1 MKKCIL
7 SMLICIGVLLAAC
20 NLPQEPEVSEAGQ
33 TQLLMIYMVGSDLE
47 SEAGMAS
54 RDLTE
59 MMNSDFVE
67 ENMQVLLCTGG
78 TDYWWTDGI
87 SNEDCE
93 IHRITDGSLELL
105 HTMSG
110 TNMAE
115 PETLTEFIDYCY
127 ENYPA
132 DYYSMILWDHG
143 GGAVLGFG
151 ADEIHDY
158 DSLSLEELDQAFQAT
173 KLVTTGERFSWVGFD
188 ACLMA
193 MVEVANVMADYSDY
207 LIASEE
213 MEAGEGWNYACLKTL
228 SDGTHYEGM
237 DAAEE
242 ILNAYS
248 TYYENNYQYTPD
260 YTMACLDLSH
270 IQEVV
275 LAWEN
280 LIAVADKELHNNGYS
295 KIAKMRDQA
304 KSFGKISASGFY
316 DTVDLYDITE
326 KMAAAYPE
334 QADDL
339 QSALDE
345 LVVQLA
351 TNVYGANGVAV
362 YFPYDNKEYAGEWV
376 EAYESTGFSAEYT
389 EFLKTFTNTLSGKRL
404 ADWELARISRRE
416 NQETPGEYYVQ
427 LTKEQYENFGH
438 AKYSVWEEDS
448 PGSYICWITSTDV
461 TITEDGK
468 LSSDF
473 EGKQFFLSNS
483 EGNSLPCC
491 VAEIE
496 RNEQYTKYAIPI
508 IITPGEESFAM
519 NAAYIHFRVSDEHPE
534 GEVIGI
540 YEHLNTES
548 SLFPNRDVVDLR
560 AGDIISPFYFA
571 ADIVFNEDGSVGP
584 YEEWTSTSGV
594 GDSFVVTDELKIS
607 LQNPKG
613 DSKYCC
619 LFEVVDTQGNSAF
632 TNPIYVEY

>member
-1 MKKCIL
+1 MKKRIL

-20 NLPQEPEVSEAGQ
+20 NLPQETEVSKAGQ

-54 RDLTE
+54 RDLAE
-59 MMNSDFVE
+59 IMNSGFNE

-78 TDYWWTDGI
+78 TDYWWTEGI
-87 SNEDCE
+87 SNEACE
-93 IHRITDGSLELL
+93 LYRITNGSLELL

-115 PETLTEFIDYCY
+115 PATLTEFIDYGY

-151 ADEIHDY
+151 ADENHDY
-158 DSLSLEELDQAFQAT
+158 DSLSLEELGQAFQDA
-173 KLVTTGERFSWVGFD
+173 KLTAAGERFEWVGFD

-193 MVEVANVMADYSDY
+193 MVEVVNVMADYSDY

-242 ILNAYS
+242 ILNSYS

-270 IQEVV
+270 TQEVV
-275 LAWEN
+275 LGWEN
-280 LIAVADKELHNNGYS
+280 LITVAHQELQNNGYS
-295 KIAKMRDQA
+295 KIAKMRDHA
-304 KSFGKISASGFY
+304 KSFGKISTSGFY

-326 KMAAAYPE
+326 KMASAYPE
-334 QADDL
+334 QADNL
-339 QSALDE
+339 QSALDKM
-345 LVVQLA
+345 VVQLA
-351 TNVYGANGVAV
+351 TNVHGANGVAV
-362 YFPYDNKEYAGEWV
+362 YFPYENKDYAGEWI
-376 EAYESTGFSAEYT
+376 EEYESTGFSAEYT
-389 EFLKTFTNTLSGKRL
+389 EFLKTFNNILSGKRL
-404 ADWELARISRRE
+404 ADWKLASVSHSE
-416 NQETPGEYYVQ
+416 NKEIPDEYYVQ
-427 LTKEQYENFGH
+427 LTEEQHENFGH
-438 AKYSVWEEDS
+438 AKYSVWEEDR
-448 PGSYICWITSTDV
+448 PGSYICWLTSTDV
-461 TITEDGK
+461 TITEDGR

-483 EGNSLPCC
+483 EGDSLPCC

-508 IITPGEESFAM
+508 IITPGEGPFSM
-519 NAAYIHFRVSDEHPE
+519 NA
-534 GEVIGI
+534 
-540 YEHLNTES
+540 
-548 SLFPNRDVVDLR
+548 
-560 AGDIISPFYFA
+560 ISA
-571 ADIVFNEDGSVGP
+571 A
-584 YEEWTSTSGV
+584 
-594 GDSFVVTDELKIS
+594 K
-607 LQNPKG
+607 
-613 DSKYCC
+613 
-619 LFEVVDTQGNSAF
+619 
-632 TNPIYVEY
+632 

>member
-1 MKKCIL
+1 MKKRVL
-7 SMLICIGVLLAAC
+7 SVLICIFALLAAC
-20 NLPQEPEVSEAGQ
+20 KLPQETKAPEAGQ

-47 SEAGMAS
+47 SETGMAS
-54 RDLTE
+54 RDLAE
-59 MMNSDFVE
+59 MMGSDFYE

-78 TDYWWTDGI
+78 TAYWWTEGI
-87 SNEDCE
+87 SNEDCQ
-93 IHRITDGSLELL
+93 IHHLTNGSLELI
-105 HTMSG
+105 HTMNG
-110 TNMAE
+110 TNMAA
-115 PETLTEFIDYCY
+115 PGTLTEFIDYGY

-151 ADEIHDY
+151 ADENHDY
-158 DSLSLEELDQAFQAT
+158 DSLSLAELKEALQAS
-173 KLVTTGERFSWVGFD
+173 KLTVAGERFEWIGFD

-193 MVEVANVMADYSDY
+193 MVEVANVMADFTDY

-213 MEAGEGWNYACLKTL
+213 MEAGEGWNYECLKGL
-228 SDGTHYEGM
+228 SDGSHSDGLA
-237 DAAEE
+237 AAEE
-242 ILNAYS
+242 ILNAYT
-248 TYYENNYQYTPD
+248 TYYENNYQYIPD

-270 IQEVV
+270 SRDVV
-275 LAWEN
+275 SGWED
-280 LIAVADKELHNNGYS
+280 LIAVANQELHNNGYS
-295 KIAKMRDQA
+295 KIAKMRDHA
-304 KSFGKISASGFY
+304 KSFGKISTSGFY

-326 KMAAAYPE
+326 KMAVAYPK
-334 QADDL
+334 QAGNL
-339 QSALDE
+339 QSALDA
-345 LVVQLA
+345 LVVKLT
-351 TNVYGANGVAV
+351 TNVHGANGVAV

-376 EAYESTGFSAEYT
+376 ETYESTGFSAEYAA
-389 EFLKTFTNTLSGKRL
+389 FLKDFTDTLSGKRL
-404 ADWELARISRRE
+404 ADWEMASISRRV
-416 NQETPGEYYVQ
+416 NKETPGEYYVQ
-427 LTKEQYENFGH
+427 LTEKQHENFGH
-438 AKYSVWEEDS
+438 AKYSVWEEDRL
-448 PGSYICWITSTDV
+448 GSYICWLTSTDV

-483 EGNSLPCC
+483 DGESLPCC

-508 IITPGEESFAM
+508 IITPGDGSFVM
-519 NAAYIHFRVSDEHPE
+519 NPAYIHFRVSDEHPE

-548 SLFPNRDVVDLR
+548 SLFPGRDVVELKS
-560 AGDIISPFYFA
+560 GDIISPFYFA

-594 GDSFVVTDELKIS
+594 GDSFVVMDELKIS
-607 LQNPKG
+607 LKNPKG

>member
-1 MKKCIL
+1 MKKCIFSVL
-7 SMLICIGVLLAAC
+7 FGICALLAAC
-20 NLPQEPEVSEAGQ
+20 NLPQKAESPVAGQ

-47 SEAGMAS
+47 TEAGMAS
-54 RDLTE
+54 RDLAE
-59 MMNSDFVE
+59 MMSSEFYE

-78 TDYWWTDGI
+78 TDYWWTEGI

-115 PETLTEFIDYCY
+115 PGTLTEFIDYGY

-151 ADEIHDY
+151 ADENHDY
-158 DSLSLEELDQAFQAT
+158 DSLSLGELNQAFQAT
-173 KLVTTGERFSWVGFD
+173 KLVTAGERFEWVGFD

-213 MEAGEGWNYACLKTL
+213 MEAGEGWNYACLKAL
-228 SDGTHYEGM
+228 SDGKHYEGL

-242 ILNAYS
+242 ILNAYR
-248 TYYENNYQYTPD
+248 TYYENNYQYIPD
-260 YTMACLDLSH
+260 YTMACLDLSRTA
-270 IQEVV
+270 EVV
-275 LAWEN
+275 SGWED
-280 LIAVADKELHNNGYS
+280 LIAVADEELRNNGYS
-295 KIAKMRDQA
+295 RIAKMRDRA
-304 KSFGKISASGFY
+304 KSFGKISTSGFY

-326 KMAAAYPE
+326 KMATAYPK
-334 QADDL
+334 QAGNL
-339 QSALDE
+339 KSALDE
-345 LVVQLA
+345 MVVQLV

-362 YFPYDNKEYAGEWV
+362 YFPYENKDYAGEWI
-376 EAYESTGFSAEYT
+376 EKYESTGFSAEYT
-389 EFLKTFTNTLSGKRL
+389 KFLKTFNNTLSGTRL
-404 ADWELARISRRE
+404 AEWELAKVSRRE
-416 NQETPGEYYVQ
+416 SVETSGEYYVQ
-427 LTKEQYENFGH
+427 LTEEQYENFGH

-448 PGSYICWITSTDV
+448 PGSYICWITSTDITV
-461 TITEDGK
+461 TEDGK

-483 EGNSLPCC
+483 EGDSLPCC

-508 IITPGEESFAM
+508 IITPGDGPFGM
-519 NAAYIHFRVSDEHPE
+519 KPAYIHFRVSDEHPE

-548 SLFPNRDVVDLR
+548 SLFPGRDVVELKS
-560 AGDIISPFYFA
+560 GDIVSPFYFA

-594 GDSFVVTDELKIS
+594 GASFAVTDELKIS
-607 LQNPKG
+607 LKNPKG